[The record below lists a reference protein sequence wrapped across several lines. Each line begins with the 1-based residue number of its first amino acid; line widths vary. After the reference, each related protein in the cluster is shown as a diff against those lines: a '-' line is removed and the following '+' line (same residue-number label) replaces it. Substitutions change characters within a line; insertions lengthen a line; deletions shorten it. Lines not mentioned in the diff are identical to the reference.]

1 MSHLHDLHDL
11 AIRYSA
17 AKQAEDA
24 AIAARRELA
33 AAIQAATGHTAEGQK
48 TYDADGWKIV
58 VKAPLIRSM
67 DWKRWAEIKD
77 EIPAAMQPIKI
88 KEELDEKGVKWLM
101 ANEPDLYAVVA
112 QAITTKPGAVQVTVT
127 PVEDE

>member
-88 KEELDEKGVKWLM
+88 KEELDEKGASSGSWPM
-101 ANEPDLYAVVA
+101 SP
-112 QAITTKPGAVQVTVT
+112 ICTPWWRKPSPRNPARCR
-127 PVEDE
+127 